1 VLFNS
6 YQFILGFLPVAVALF
21 YVFGRHSPTSAL
33 RWLIFASLVFYAW
46 WRPVNVAIILPSIL
60 INFALARR
68 LQRLAADDT
77 KERAARLTLIIGV
90 LFNIAFLGYFKYTNF
105 LADAANDAF
114 GTHFVLTHII
124 LPLGISFITFQKIA
138 FLIDVHGRRVEHF
151 TFGDY
156 ALFVLF
162 FPQLIAGPIV
172 HYREVMP
179 QFERATC
186 RFDATSFSVGLT
198 LFFFGLFKK
207 AFLADGIAPYVT
219 PIYERAAHG
228 DPVSLVPAVLAA
240 LGFTLQIYFD
250 FSGYSDMAIGIARMF
265 GIRLPAN
272 FDSPL
277 RATSIIDYWL
287 RWHMTLSRFLTA
299 YIYNP
304 LLLHFT
310 RARIARGKPALGG
323 RNATFSAFLTLLAFP
338 TIVTMAISG
347 LWHGAGYTFIVWGLL
362 HGGFLSINHG
372 WRLLKA
378 KRNKGPAKPAE
389 AGSFW
394 AWLLTFTCVVVAMV
408 FFRAP
413 TLHGAWVL
421 VKGIVGGY
429 GIGLPSSIFE
439 HLGPIATL
447 LAKTGGTPETWWG
460 ALEFIMLVAWTVLL
474 LALALLCPNSAQL
487 LARYEPALGLRSAA
501 PSDTGA
507 RLARLVWT
515 PSLKWAIAV
524 AVVAY
529 AAILRLGGP
538 SEFLYWQF

>member
-1 VLFNS
+1 MLFNS
-6 YQFILGFLPVAVALF
+6 YEFVLGFLPVAVALF
-21 YVFGRHSPTSAL
+21 YIFGRYSQTAAL
-33 RWLIFASLVFYAW
+33 RWIVFASLVFYAW
-46 WRPVNVAIILPSIL
+46 WRPFNVAIILPSIL

-68 LQRLAADDT
+68 LQKLAADDT
-77 KERAARLTLIIGV
+77 RERAARITLMIGV
-90 LFNIAFLGYFKYTNF
+90 LFNVAFLGYFKYTNF

-114 GTHFVLTHII
+114 GTNFVLTHII

-138 FLIDVHGRRVEHF
+138 FLIDVHGRRVEKF

-186 RFDATSFSVGLT
+186 RFDPTSFSVGLT

-250 FSGYSDMAIGIARMF
+250 FSGYSDMAIGIARLF

-277 RATSIIDYWL
+277 RASSIIDYWL

-304 LLLHFT
+304 LLLRLT
-310 RARIARGKPALGG
+310 RARLARGLPALGG
-323 RNATFSAFLTLLAFP
+323 RNASFSAFITLLAFP
-338 TIVTMAISG
+338 TIVTMAVSG

-362 HGGFLSINHG
+362 HGVFLTVNHG

-378 KRNKGPAKPAE
+378 RRSKTPLKHAQS
-389 AGSFW
+389 GSFW
-394 AWLLTFTCVVVAMV
+394 AWLLTFVCVVVAMV

-413 TLHGAWVL
+413 TMHSAW
-421 VKGIVGGY
+421 GILTGLVGGH
-429 GIGLPSSIFE
+429 GIGFPTALYD
-439 HLGPIATL
+439 HLGPLKGL
-447 LAKTGGTPETWWG
+447 LEKTGGGPEEWWG
-460 ALEFIMLVAWTVLL
+460 AAACLALIGWTVVL
-474 LALALLCPNSAQL
+474 LAIALLCPNSAQL
-487 LARYEPALGLRSAA
+487 LARYEPALGLRSSPAIGT
-501 PSDTGA
+501 S
-507 RLARLVWT
+507 RLARLMWS
-515 PSLKWAIAV
+515 PSLKWALAV
-524 AVVAY
+524 AVVAC

>member
-6 YQFILGFLPVAVALF
+6 YQFILGFLPVTVALF
-21 YVFGRHSPTSAL
+21 YVFGRHSRTAAL
-33 RWLIFASLVFYAW
+33 GWVICASLVFYAW
-46 WRPVNVAIILPSIL
+46 WRPLNVAIILPSIL
-60 INFALARR
+60 INFAIARR
-68 LQRLAADDT
+68 LQRLAVDDT
-77 KERAARLTLIIGV
+77 KERAARITLTIGV

-105 LADAANDAF
+105 LADAANDTF
-114 GTHFVLTHII
+114 GTHFVLTQII

-138 FLIDVHGRRVEHF
+138 FLIDVHGRRVEQF
-151 TFGDY
+151 TFADY
-156 ALFVLF
+156 GLFVLF

-186 RFDATSFSVGLT
+186 RFDPTSFAVGAT

-250 FSGYSDMAIGIARMF
+250 FSGYSDMAIGIARLF

-277 RATSIIDYWL
+277 RASSIIDYWL

-304 LLLHFT
+304 LLLHLT
-310 RARIARGKPALGG
+310 RARLARGLPALGG
-323 RNATFSAFLTLLAFP
+323 RSATFSAFLTLLAFP

-362 HGGFLSINHG
+362 HGAFLTINHG

-378 KRNKGPAKPAE
+378 RWKRVPPKRPTRAARFRG
-389 AGSFW
+389 
-394 AWLLTFTCVVVAMV
+394 WLLTFVCVVLAMV

-413 TLHGAWVL
+413 TLQGAGVL
-421 VKGIVGGY
+421 LKGLVGGY
-429 GIGLPSSIFE
+429 GIGAPAAIFE
-439 HLGPIATL
+439 HLGPLARL
-447 LAKTGGTPETWWG
+447 LEDTGGTAETWWG
-460 ALEFIMLVAWTVLL
+460 TTDLLMLVGWTVLL
-474 LALALLCPNSAQL
+474 LGLALLGPNSAQL
-487 LARYEPALGLRSAA
+487 LARYEPALGLRSEA
-501 PSDTGA
+501 PGGVGPLSQ
-507 RLARLVWT
+507 LVWK

-524 AVVAY
+524 ALVAY
-529 AAILRLGGP
+529 AAILRLSGP